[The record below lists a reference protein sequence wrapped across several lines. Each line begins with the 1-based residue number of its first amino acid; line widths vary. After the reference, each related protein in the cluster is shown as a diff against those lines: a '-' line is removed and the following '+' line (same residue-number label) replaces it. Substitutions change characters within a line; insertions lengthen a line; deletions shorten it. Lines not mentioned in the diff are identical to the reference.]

1 MPAYD
6 IICDNRLEMPKDNF
20 KKKVFSVV
28 RKIPPGSILTY
39 KEVAR
44 RAGNVKAARAVGAV
58 LRTNF
63 DPEIPCHRVI
73 RSDGTFGGYNRG
85 IKKKVKILKEEL
97 KEKNEKTELH

>member
-1 MPAYD
+1 
-6 IICDNRLEMPKDNF
+6 MPKDNF